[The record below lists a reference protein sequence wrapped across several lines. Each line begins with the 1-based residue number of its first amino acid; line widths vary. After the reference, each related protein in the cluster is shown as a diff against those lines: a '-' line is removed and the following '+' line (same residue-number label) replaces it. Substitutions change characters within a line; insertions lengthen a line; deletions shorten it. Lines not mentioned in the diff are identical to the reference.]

1 MATKIKIVPNIEG
14 FNAVRRSEGVRADLL
29 ARAERILEATG
40 VDGFVIVK
48 TENPQ
53 RSGVMVV
60 ANTSEARKAEA
71 TDKVLT
77 KAIDAGRG

>member
-1 MATKIKIVPNIEG
+1 MATKVRIEPIIEG

-29 ARAERILEATG
+29 ARAERIQAAAGE
-40 VDGFVIVK
+40 GFEVVP
-48 TENPQ
+48 TDNPS
-53 RSGVMVV
+53 RSGVLVV
-60 ANTSEARKAEA
+60 ANTIESRRAEA

>member
-1 MATKIKIVPNIEG
+1 MSTKVKIVMINAG

-29 ARAERILEATG
+29 ARAEKIRDAAGE
-40 VDGFVIVK
+40 GFAVIQ
-48 TENPQ
+48 TDNPS
-53 RSGVMVV
+53 RSGALVV
-60 ANTSEARKAEA
+60 ANTNAARRAEA